1 MFIAGIVPGLLLGG
15 LLMIYAVY
23 YSVKRGED
31 RLRIQA
37 VMAELREEGF
47 LHLFL
52 DSFWALLTP
61 VIILGSIYGGIAT
74 PTEAA
79 VISVYYAFI
88 VSVFIYKTIKPSEIV
103 SVFMESLKTIAPIL
117 FVLSAAVSFGRVLA
131 LMNVPQQVGL
141 WITDTFTTKASI
153 LIVVNIFLI
162 FVGMVMDAAPAIL
175 ILTPILAPVMTTI
188 DVDLVHFGIMMT
200 VNLAVG
206 FVTPP
211 VGINLF
217 VASSM
222 SGLPVIKIA
231 KVCLPFTLLFFL
243 GLVLIVI
250 FPQISLCLL

>member
-1 MFIAGIVPGLLLGG
+1 
-15 LLMIYAVY
+15 
-23 YSVKRGED
+23 
-31 RLRIQA
+31 
-37 VMAELREEGF
+37 
-47 LHLFL
+47 
-52 DSFWALLTP
+52 
-61 VIILGSIYGGIAT
+61 
-74 PTEAA
+74 
-79 VISVYYAFI
+79 
-88 VSVFIYKTIKPSEIV
+88 
-103 SVFMESLKTIAPIL
+103 MESLKTIAPIL

-141 WITDTFTTKASI
+141 WITSTFTTKASI
-153 LIVVNIFLI
+153 LLVVNVFLI

-175 ILTPILAPVMTTI
+175 ILTPILAPVMTQI
-188 DVDLVHFGIMMT
+188 GVDLVHFGIMMT

-231 KVCLPFTLLFFL
+231 KVSLPFTLLFFL
-243 GLVLIVI
+243 GLVLIII